1 MSGVKKLMHKIKE
14 KMESVGDG
22 HSQDKDS
29 HMAKVG
35 GLVKCCQYLCLTLLV
50 AAAPSDVVAGTR
62 RFDVPVICCPI
73 V

>member
-35 GLVKCCQYLCLTLLV
+35 GLVKMLPISL
-50 AAAPSDVVAGTR
+50 SDFTGGCSPQRCRGRHTS
-62 RFDVPVICCPI
+62 F
-73 V
+73 